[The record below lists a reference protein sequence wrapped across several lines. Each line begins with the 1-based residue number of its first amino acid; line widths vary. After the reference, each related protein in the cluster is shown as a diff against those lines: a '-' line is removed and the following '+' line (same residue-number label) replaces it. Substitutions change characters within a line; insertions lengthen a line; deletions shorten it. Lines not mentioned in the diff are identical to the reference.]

1 MKTITQEW
9 LPSRDHKP
17 PVLLYGWPFD
27 CNYFLGCAKQHRLSA
42 RFSEQTLQR
51 LGCQME
57 EFNFGDLTEE
67 HYQDENLITILRS
80 AAVGVNTCEP

>member
-9 LPSRDHKP
+9 LPSRDNKP

-51 LGCQME
+51 LGCQTE
-57 EFNFGDLTEE
+57 KFNFGDMTEE
-67 HYQDENLITILRS
+67 HYRDENLLAILRS
-80 AAVGVNTCEP
+80 HRNLPR